1 MTELLFRK
9 HLIIMNKKSLLLSL
23 VALCFMAQ
31 VFGQAKCPVKK
42 IYAYKQASLPGIQ
55 PLTAENGGGERKET
69 FNYWLYLIIPDSK
82 NININNIWIVGKKF
96 SVKTETVE
104 TTPVNKSN
112 NISGAGN
119 ETIELVPK
127 TKHRVILI
135 YPSGLNNEAEDLS
148 ARILKKIK
156 KNELVF
162 NFTWKEKKRF
172 SGKKLIKVLNPEAL
186 P

>member
-1 MTELLFRK
+1 
-9 HLIIMNKKSLLLSL
+9 MNKKTLLLSL
-23 VALCFMAQ
+23 TAFCFMAQ
-31 VFGQAKCPVKK
+31 VSGQVKCPVKK

-55 PLTAENGGGERKET
+55 PRTAEKGGVERKET
-69 FNYWLYLIIPDSK
+69 FNYWFYLSFPDSK
-82 NININNIWIVGKKF
+82 NININNIWIAGKKF

-104 TTPVNKSN
+104 TSPVNKSN
-112 NISGAGN
+112 NISSAGN
-119 ETIELVPK
+119 ETTELVPK

-135 YPSGLNNEAEDLS
+135 YPSGLNNDEEELS

-156 KNELVF
+156 KNELVI

-172 SGKKLIKVLNPEAL
+172 AGKKLIKVLSPEAL